1 MLVKCPKCRLQFE
14 MPVSPGTKEL
24 SCVCER
30 CGTPFA
36 YEVPEGYQED
46 SQRTTQARRPS
57 TSPPTYRNQQQQHG
71 RQTVNRLPVYD
82 EYEEQYD
89 DSEQPMPNAPYGR
102 QYSSSRRNGCLQRFY
117 VIFLISLIIFVFV
130 IRRFYV
136 DRSYNNENVGGKEIP
151 KELVTDDLS
160 EDIPHEMHDVDEFEV
175 VRPEDPPSWLQGNWS
190 VETSEGSITVFIKGN
205 RISETFDGK
214 TERGTFYYSKGVI
227 YCNFGKGE
235 ETTRRLDVGHQRLE
249 AGGGLWMEKSDF

>member
-14 MPVSPGTKEL
+14 MPVTPGAKEL

-46 SQRTTQARRPS
+46 SQRTNQLSTPS
-57 TSPPTYRNQQQQHG
+57 TSPPAYHNRQQQ
-71 RQTVNRLPVYD
+71 RRVTKDRPPISYED
-82 EYEEQYD
+82 EELFD
-89 DSEQPMPNAPYGR
+89 DSQEPMPNAPYSR

-117 VIFLISLIIFVFV
+117 VLFILSLIIFVFV
-130 IRRFYV
+130 IRRCYI
-136 DRSYNNENVGGKEIP
+136 DRSYNNDSVGGKEMP
-151 KELVTDDLS
+151 KEVVEDNLS
-160 EDIPHEMHDVDEFEV
+160 EAIHHEMHDVDEFEV
-175 VRPEDPPSWLQGNWS
+175 VRPENPPSWLQGNWS
-190 VETSEGSITVFIKGN
+190 VETSEGSINVFIKGN

-214 TERGTFYYSKGVI
+214 TERGTFYYSKGII
-227 YCNFGKGE
+227 YCDFGKGE
-235 ETTRRLDVGHQRLE
+235 EATRRLDLGHQRLE